1 MVDYCIGNILL
12 PKFDRIYKLTKY
24 FSTKNV

>member
-1 MVDYCIGNILL
+1 
-12 PKFDRIYKLTKY
+12 LTKY